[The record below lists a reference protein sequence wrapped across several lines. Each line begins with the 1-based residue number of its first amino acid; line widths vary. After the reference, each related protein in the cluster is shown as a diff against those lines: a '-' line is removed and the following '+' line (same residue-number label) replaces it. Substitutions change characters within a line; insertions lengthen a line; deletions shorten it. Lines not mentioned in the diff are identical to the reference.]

1 MSDNTVIQ
9 HSFAEV
15 KALQGVYDIQVP
27 EMDPDGDPL
36 FEVAFQTDQGIK
48 IFWINSYDFYALKVG
63 MKGELSWKGDQLI
76 SFGDLLKASFPIQ

>member
-15 KALQGVYDIQVP
+15 KALQGVYDTQVP